1 METKNHAELAQIK
14 QWVDSLNCNQTTP
27 DEKKAML
34 NRLSA
39 LEQCEGPLDFMRA
52 IDSLRRQIESV
63 DIPMN
68 LRVKDMVNLVIQ
80 KREAEHLRETGRN
93 NEGI

>member
-39 LEQCEGPLDFMRA
+39 REQCEGPLTLCAQLILFGDK
-52 IDSLRRQIESV
+52 
-63 DIPMN
+63 
-68 LRVKDMVNLVIQ
+68 LRVLTFQ
-80 KREAEHLRETGRN
+80 
-93 NEGI
+93 